1 MVDTPVIPAMHMG
14 SVNRRTVVQAGQG
27 INVRPISKIT
37 KVKRAGNMAEV
48 IEQLPSK
55 HEAPYSQNKK
65 KKKVYDRV
73 LGQIR

>member
-55 HEAPYSQNKK
+55 HEALSSNPSTSRKN
-65 KKKVYDRV
+65 
-73 LGQIR
+73 